1 MKKTFAFILATLM
14 LVGMLAGCGKDNEN
28 SSESKSEETT
38 NNGTQTN
45 TQTQVVVGDI
55 LDAPEVRFDTSI
67 EDLYIYFT
75 YPSESGN
82 EVLSMEL
89 AINQVTADSYTI
101 YVTNGLLKTDET
113 IYEITDDGIAKYRRN
128 VLTNNFEQDTV
139 LTQAELKQEEAKI
152 LSLFSM
158 FMVAHPDWQG
168 MQFRKT
174 DEHASAITGEV
185 YSYDLIKSGE
195 TWGKICIDK
204 ATGLLV
210 SIKDVDGTSLYT
222 VQSIRVSNFEIP
234 QYK

>member
-1 MKKTFAFILATLM
+1 MKKTFAFILAMLM
-14 LVGMLAGCGKDNEN
+14 LVGMLAGCGKDNQN

-82 EVLSMEL
+82 GVLSMEL
-89 AINQVTADSYTI
+89 AIDQVTADSYTI

-113 IYEITDDGIAKYRRN
+113 IYEITDAGITKYRRN

-139 LTQAELKQEEAKI
+139 LTQAELKQEEANFCPCSVCLWLPIRIGRGCSSEKLMNMLQQSPEKSI
-152 LSLFSM
+152 LTILLNP
-158 FMVAHPDWQG
+158 VRLGA
-168 MQFRKT
+168 R
-174 DEHASAITGEV
+174 SA
-185 YSYDLIKSGE
+185 L
-195 TWGKICIDK
+195 
-204 ATGLLV
+204 
-210 SIKDVDGTSLYT
+210 TSL
-222 VQSIRVSNFEIP
+222 P
-234 QYK
+234 ACW